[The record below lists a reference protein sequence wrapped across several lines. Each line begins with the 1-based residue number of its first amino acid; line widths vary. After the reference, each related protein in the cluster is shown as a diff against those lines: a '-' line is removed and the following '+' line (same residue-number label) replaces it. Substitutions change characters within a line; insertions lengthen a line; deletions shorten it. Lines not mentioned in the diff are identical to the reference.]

1 MKTIYTLLFAAFLTT
16 KATSQT
22 AVISVVKIT
31 ETSTH
36 VDIKFTLTITPTI
49 RFYSCNFQITHGD
62 LTEPSQVSVVSP
74 NASYTTN
81 ITTSGG
87 LVLNSVVDDIPN
99 AIMSVPVSW
108 TVRFRK
114 GSSPNICFAIGGVNE
129 CLNTVGD
136 DFPATLP
143 SCNVAIPVELIDFQ
157 AKNVQNSNFLTWQTA
172 SEGSNKG
179 FYIERSSNGKT
190 FENIGFVKGNGTT
203 AHQQNYTFTDNRPL
217 SISYYRLRQEDFDSI
232 KTYSKIVSVRLNKL
246 DKIPLKIYPN
256 PTNGSLTI
264 DASYPIKTLK
274 IYNLQGVLL
283 LKTNQSQT
291 DVATFSAGIY
301 ILEVENTEGS
311 VSRMTFVRE

>member
-1 MKTIYTLLFAAFLTT
+1 MKTIYTLLLVALLTT

-22 AVISVVKIT
+22 SVISLVKIA
-31 ETSTH
+31 ETATH
-36 VDIKFTLTITPTI
+36 IDIKFTLTITPAI

-62 LTEPSQVSVVSP
+62 LTEPTQVSVVSP

-114 GSSPNICFAIGGVNE
+114 GSSLNVCFAISGVNE

-143 SCNVAIPVELIDFQ
+143 SCNIVIPVELMDFQ
-157 AKNVQNSNFLTWQTA
+157 AKNVQNTNFLTWQTA
-172 SEGSNKG
+172 SERNNKG
-179 FYIERSSNGKT
+179 FYIERSSDGKT
-190 FENIGFVKGNGTT
+190 FETIGFVKGNGTT
-203 AHQQNYTFTDNRPL
+203 SQQQNYTFTDNGPL
-217 SISYYRLRQEDFDSI
+217 SISYYRLRQEDFDGS
-232 KTYSKIVSVRLNKL
+232 KMYSKVVSVRLNKL

-256 PTNGSLTI
+256 PTNGSLSI
-264 DASYPIKTLK
+264 DASYSLKTLK

-301 ILEVENTEGS
+301 LLEAENTEGS
-311 VSRMTFVRE
+311 VSRMTFVKQ